1 MNSAVRKKN
10 PRAPSMALD
19 EAVARVQKAYD
30 KEQLRAAPTDAVA
43 QSLGYKG
50 ANNGSALSALASL
63 RYYGLMERSKDGH
76 LAVSKEFERFKSA
89 RAVPQRRAALIGFLK
104 KPQLYAQLLE
114 KYESGLPSDAD
125 LRAEMIQ
132 RGFNAAAA
140 ESALATFR
148 RSVDFVGMP
157 LSGAVASVSAASAVA
172 PVMAPSHLVSRASVE
187 AVAPNARPA
196 PATLAASLPK
206 DDNNSDNSNHESAD
220 RIPIRLPG
228 KRRAWLVIPTPFYEA
243 DKARLK
249 AQIDLLLT
257 QDEEDS
263 L

>member
-1 MNSAVRKKN
+1 
-10 PRAPSMALD
+10 LD
-19 EAVARVQKAYD
+19 EAIARVQKAYD
-30 KEQLRAAPTDAVA
+30 KEQLRAAPTDLVA
-43 QSLGYKG
+43 QNLGYKG

-76 LAVSKEFERFKSA
+76 LAVSKEFERFKLA
-89 RAVPQRRAALIGFLK
+89 PAAPQRRAALIGFLK

-157 LSGAVASVSAASAVA
+157 LSEAVVSVLPASAVI
-172 PVMAPSHLVSRASVE
+172 APSRLESRASVE
-187 AVAPNARPA
+187 PVVPSEPPA
-196 PATLAASLPK
+196 PVPLPIVSA
-206 DDNNSDNSNHESAD
+206 DENAD

-228 KRRAWLVIPTPFYEA
+228 NRRAWLVIPTPFFEA

>member
-1 MNSAVRKKN
+1 
-10 PRAPSMALD
+10 MALD

-89 RAVPQRRAALIGFLK
+89 RSAPQRRAALIGFLK

-157 LSGAVASVSAASAVA
+157 LGEAVESVLPTSAASA
-172 PVMAPSHLVSRASVE
+172 SAS
-187 AVAPNARPA
+187 APA
-196 PATLAASLPK
+196 PPPPPPPAPFPVASAN
-206 DDNNSDNSNHESAD
+206 DNDNNNNNNSNAD

-228 KRRAWLVIPTPFYEA
+228 NRRAWLIIPTPFFEA

>member
-1 MNSAVRKKN
+1 MNPFVRKKN

-19 EAVARVQKAYD
+19 EAIARVQKAYD

-76 LAVSKEFERFKSA
+76 LAVSKEFERFKLA
-89 RAVPQRRAALIGFLK
+89 PTAPQRRAALIGFLT

-114 KYESGLPSDAD
+114 KYEGGLPSDAD
-125 LRAEMIQ
+125 LRAELIQ
-132 RGFNAAAA
+132 RGFNAASA

-148 RSVDFVGMP
+148 RSTDFVGMP
-157 LSGAVASVSAASAVA
+157 LGEVVVSVSTVVA
-172 PVMAPSHLVSRASVE
+172 PSRLESRASVE
-187 AVAPNARPA
+187 AAVPKESPVLAPSL
-196 PATLAASLPK
+196 ATSYAAAS
-206 DDNNSDNSNHESAD
+206 NENAD

-228 KRRAWLVIPTPFYEA
+228 NRRAWLVIPTPFFEA
-243 DKARLK
+243 DKSRLK

>member
-1 MNSAVRKKN
+1 
-10 PRAPSMALD
+10 
-19 EAVARVQKAYD
+19 
-30 KEQLRAAPTDAVA
+30 
-43 QSLGYKG
+43 
-50 ANNGSALSALASL
+50 
-63 RYYGLMERSKDGH
+63 LMERSKDGH
-76 LAVSKEFERFKSA
+76 LAVSKEFERFKLA
-89 RAVPQRRAALIGFLK
+89 PAAPQRRAALIGFLK

-114 KYESGLPSDAD
+114 KHESGLPSDAD
-125 LRAEMIQ
+125 LRAELIQ

-157 LSGAVASVSAASAVA
+157 LSEVVASGAAV
-172 PVMAPSHLVSRASVE
+172 VVPSRLESRASVE
-187 AVAPNARPA
+187 EVVPNQSPVLALSLATSSALAPNE
-196 PATLAASLPK
+196 
-206 DDNNSDNSNHESAD
+206 NAD

-228 KRRAWLVIPTPFYEA
+228 NRRAWLVIPTPFFEA

-257 QDEEDS
+257 QDEEDG

>member
-19 EAVARVQKAYD
+19 EAIARVQKAYD

-76 LAVSKEFERFKSA
+76 LAVSKEFERFKFA
-89 RAVPQRRAALIGFLK
+89 PAAPQRRAALIRFLK

-114 KYESGLPSDAD
+114 KYENGLPSDAD

-148 RSVDFVGMP
+148 RSVDFVGTP
-157 LSGAVASVSAASAVA
+157 LGEAVASGAEVI
-172 PVMAPSHLVSRASVE
+172 APSRLESRANVE
-187 AVAPNARPA
+187 AVVPKEPPA
-196 PATLAASLPK
+196 PAPLPISSANNNN
-206 DDNNSDNSNHESAD
+206 DNESAD

-228 KRRAWLVIPTPFYEA
+228 NRRAWLVIPTPFFEA

-257 QDEEDS
+257 QDEEDA

>member
-63 RYYGLMERSKDGH
+63 RYYGLMERPKDGH

-89 RAVPQRRAALIGFLK
+89 RSAPQRRAALIGFLK

-125 LRAEMIQ
+125 VRAELVQ

-157 LSGAVASVSAASAVA
+157 LSEAVA
-172 PVMAPSHLVSRASVE
+172 PVSAAAPVIAPSRLENRTSVE
-187 AVAPNARPA
+187 AVVSKEPPA
-196 PATLAASLPK
+196 PAPRPISSPN
-206 DDNNSDNSNHESAD
+206 DNDNDNDNAD

-228 KRRAWLVIPTPFYEA
+228 NRRAWLVIPTPFFEA

>member
-19 EAVARVQKAYD
+19 EAIARVQKAYD

-63 RYYGLMERSKDGH
+63 RYYGLLERPKDGH
-76 LAVSKEFERFKSA
+76 LAVNKEFEHFKSA
-89 RAVPQRRAALIGFLK
+89 RSAPQRRAALIGFLK

-125 LRAEMIQ
+125 LRAELIQ

-157 LSGAVASVSAASAVA
+157 LSEVVASGAAV
-172 PVMAPSHLVSRASVE
+172 VVPSRLEGLASVE
-187 AVAPNARPA
+187 DVVPNKSPVLALSLANSSALAPNE
-196 PATLAASLPK
+196 
-206 DDNNSDNSNHESAD
+206 NAD
-220 RIPIRLPG
+220 HIPIRLPG
-228 KRRAWLVIPTPFYEA
+228 NRRAWLVIPTPFFEA

>member
-1 MNSAVRKKN
+1 
-10 PRAPSMALD
+10 MALD

-76 LAVSKEFERFKSA
+76 LAVSKEFERFKLA
-89 RAVPQRRAALIGFLK
+89 PAAPQRRAALTGFLK

-125 LRAEMIQ
+125 LRAELIQ

-157 LSGAVASVSAASAVA
+157 LSEDVAASSASLA
-172 PVMAPSHLVSRASVE
+172 AIAPSRLEGRARVD
-187 AVAPNARPA
+187 AVVPNEPPA
-196 PATLAASLPK
+196 PAPLPVSSPN
-206 DDNNSDNSNHESAD
+206 DNHNESPD

-228 KRRAWLVIPTPFYEA
+228 NRRAWLVIPTPFFEA

-257 QDEEDS
+257 QDEEDG

>member
-63 RYYGLMERSKDGH
+63 RYYGLMERPKDGH

-89 RAVPQRRAALIGFLK
+89 RSAPQRQAALIGFLK

-148 RSVDFVGMP
+148 RSVDFAGMP
-157 LSGAVASVSAASAVA
+157 LGEAVVSVLPASGVI
-172 PVMAPSHLVSRASVE
+172 APSRLESRASVE
-187 AVAPNARPA
+187 PMVPNEPPA
-196 PATLAASLPK
+196 PVPQPPHFPIASPNNN
-206 DDNNSDNSNHESAD
+206 DNENAD

-228 KRRAWLVIPTPFYEA
+228 NRRAWLVIPTPFFEA

-257 QDEEDS
+257 QDEEDE